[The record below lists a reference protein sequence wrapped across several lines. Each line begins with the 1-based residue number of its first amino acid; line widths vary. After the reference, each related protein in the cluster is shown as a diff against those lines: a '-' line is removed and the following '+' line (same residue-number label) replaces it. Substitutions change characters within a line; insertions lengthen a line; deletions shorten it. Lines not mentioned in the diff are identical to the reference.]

1 MAHQWLSKRC
11 LNTKPWNRSDKL
23 YLDWFSKR
31 EAFIGKSVQ
40 TSTFLQEKIAK
51 TAIERPDLP
60 CIKTH
65 EKNYSYSEINDWANQ
80 RALFFRLGYFQAG
93 NVIQLMLHKLCDM
106 AYLLLHMISLRNK
119 TTQKRELGIG
129 KNDHVGI
136 ISGNS
141 VSYMISIFAA
151 LKLNAVPALLNK
163 K

>member
-1 MAHQWLSKRC
+1 MAHKWISKRC

-23 YLDWFSKR
+23 YLDWFTRR

-80 RALFFRLGYFQAG
+80 RALFFRQSYSHFKAG
-93 NVIQLMLHKLCDM
+93 KV
-106 AYLLLHMISLRNK
+106 YS
-119 TTQKRELGIG
+119 
-129 KNDHVGI
+129 ND
-136 ISGNS
+136 NS
-141 VSYMISIFAA
+141 I
-151 LKLNAVPALLNK
+151 
-163 K
+163 